1 MKHKRYP
8 QIRFK
13 GFNDDW
19 EKRKLNEISDVRDG
33 THDSPKYINE
43 GHPFITSKNV
53 KNGYINYDDIQYISD
68 SDFNEINKR
77 SKVDKNDILFGMI
90 GTIGNIALIRENA
103 NFAIKNV
110 ALIKDKNIVYYLY
123 LYHYLQS
130 QNILK
135 QFDENKDGGTQ
146 QFIALNKIR
155 DLNIVLPSK
164 PEQEI
169 IGNFLEKLDNLINL
183 HQNKHDKLTEIK
195 NSLLEKMFPKNNEKI
210 PEIRFKG
217 FHSDWRQY
225 KLDDFGKSTGGVSIE
240 SEFTNDG
247 EYKVIS
253 IGSYSEMSTYNDQ
266 GIRCKLSNRTKDKVL
281 NKDDITMILND
292 KTSSGNI
299 IGRVLLIDKS
309 GEYVYNQRT
318 ERIEINKKE
327 YDPMFIYQLLNA
339 PNIRKKIINESQ
351 GNTQIYVNWTKIKE
365 LLYYV
370 PDIKEQEKLG
380 IYFKNIDNLIILYQN
395 KLKKLKK
402 LKETLLRKMFI

>member
-1 MKHKRYP
+1 M
-8 QIRFK
+8 
-13 GFNDDW
+13 
-19 EKRKLNEISDVRDG
+19 
-33 THDSPKYINE
+33 
-43 GHPFITSKNV
+43 
-53 KNGYINYDDIQYISD
+53 
-68 SDFNEINKR
+68 
-77 SKVDKNDILFGMI
+77 
-90 GTIGNIALIRENA
+90 
-103 NFAIKNV
+103 
-110 ALIKDKNIVYYLY
+110 
-123 LYHYLQS
+123 
-130 QNILK
+130 K